1 MVMVVSFCVL
11 GVYNMANGLKRIA
24 KILPEVWKDLEELN
38 KRFDEREKANGQS
51 NVLPTSDAGIRTV
64 GRDNNESCSGCEKQS
79 NTTTGE

>member
-1 MVMVVSFCVL
+1 
-11 GVYNMANGLKRIA
+11 MANHGLKRIA

-51 NVLPTSDAGIRTV
+51 NVLPTSDAGIRAT
-64 GRDNNESCSGCEKQS
+64 GNCNNGSSCKCTQSS